1 MENFVTIKEFAT
13 LANVTTQAVYKRIN
27 QVDGDFQ
34 RKYIRLN
41 GKLKL
46 INTEALKEFSDIPV
60 QEETLFDDIN
70 YNFADNNK
78 KIKPDISHISESD
91 FKLDFD
97 DDVQTG
103 NKHMFN
109 TENKSSFTV
118 QSDSHTAQTAPPQ
131 PQPQPAPQPSFTEEK
146 ALQLISS
153 TMNETNSKLVE
164 SLESHINDLK
174 KEVETLRGELA
185 EKNVQLHNLNER
197 LANEQELHRHNQIL
211 LSANQEN
218 EQTPPISVEQEKKSF
233 LQKMFGK

>member
-1 MENFVTIKEFAT
+1 MENFVTIKEFAA

-27 QVDGDFQ
+27 QTDGDFQ

-46 INTEALKEFSDIPV
+46 ISTEALKEFSDMPV

-70 YNFADNNK
+70 YGFNADT
-78 KIKPDISHISESD
+78 PPSHPTHLNESD
-91 FKLDFD
+91 FNLDFD
-97 DDVQTG
+97 DDIQPPSAPPVFENN
-103 NKHMFN
+103 NKA
-109 TENKSSFTV
+109 SFTV
-118 QSDSHTAQTAPPQ
+118 QSDSSPAHASPP
-131 PQPQPAPQPSFTEEK
+131 PVQPAPPSPSFTEEK
-146 ALQLISS
+146 ALQIISS
-153 TMNETNSKLVE
+153 AMNETNSKLVE

-185 EKNVQLHNLNER
+185 EKNLQLHNLNER

-218 EQTPPISVEQEKKSF
+218 EQPPTVQVEPEKKSF